1 MSRGKVVGKV
11 VVRVGWV
18 GKGGWLVDRSVGWLI
33 GWLRRWLGWGVL
45 VMSTCLCYA
54 TLFTDAKF
62 LYSIVIDERLA
73 W

>member
-33 GWLRRWLGWGVL
+33 GWLRRWLGWGGVGDEYLSVL
-45 VMSTCLCYA
+45 C
-54 TLFTDAKF
+54 D
-62 LYSIVIDERLA
+62 IVY
-73 W
+73 